1 MAAVYD
7 RAGPLGRSR
16 EQREATLHL
25 VTDASLAPA
34 RTPFDLTGSRALV
47 TASSRGLGREI
58 ALELAGQGAD
68 VVLGVR
74 DPEGSA
80 DLVAELEGFGVTAR
94 AIRMDVL
101 DLAGC
106 RAAIDAVAAELGP
119 IDILVNNAGGGIN
132 APAIDVTEED
142 FERVWQLNT
151 RSTFFLS
158 QHVAKSMRDNGGGA
172 IVNVASQAG
181 LVALPLESSY
191 CTAKAA
197 VVHLTRC
204 LAVEWGRYGIRVNAV
219 APTFIE
225 TDGTADALSDD
236 GFRADT
242 IERIAALHRIG
253 VPREVS
259 GAVAFLASPAASL
272 VTGQT
277 LAIDGGW
284 TAR

>member
-1 MAAVYD
+1 
-7 RAGPLGRSR
+7 
-16 EQREATLHL
+16 
-25 VTDASLAPA
+25 
-34 RTPFDLTGSRALV
+34 
-47 TASSRGLGREI
+47 
-58 ALELAGQGAD
+58 
-68 VVLGVR
+68 
-74 DPEGSA
+74 
-80 DLVAELEGFGVTAR
+80 
-94 AIRMDVL
+94 MDVL

-132 APAIDVTEED
+132 APAIDVTEDD

-225 TDGTADALSDD
+225 TPLTRPMLEDED
-236 GFRADT
+236 FRADVL
-242 IERIAALHRIG
+242 RRLPIG
-253 VPREVS
+253 RVGQPEDVV
-259 GAVAFLASPAASL
+259 GAIVYLASEQASL
-272 VTGQT
+272 VTGHV
-277 LAIDGGW
+277 LAVDGGW
-284 TAR
+284 TAW